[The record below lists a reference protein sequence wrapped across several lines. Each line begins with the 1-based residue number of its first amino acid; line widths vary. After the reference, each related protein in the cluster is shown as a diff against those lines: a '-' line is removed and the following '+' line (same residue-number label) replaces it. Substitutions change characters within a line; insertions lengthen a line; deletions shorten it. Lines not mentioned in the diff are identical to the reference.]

1 MITPMVYNFAQLDE
15 PSAGTQGKYDYYE
28 ESYEDV
34 FVLPPKKD
42 AIQFVVDP
50 AA

>member
-1 MITPMVYNFAQLDE
+1 MVYNFAQLAD
-15 PSAGTQGKYDYYE
+15 PTAVTQGKYYYYE

-34 FVLPPKKD
+34 FVLPLKKD
-42 AIQFVVDP
+42 AIQMVIDP